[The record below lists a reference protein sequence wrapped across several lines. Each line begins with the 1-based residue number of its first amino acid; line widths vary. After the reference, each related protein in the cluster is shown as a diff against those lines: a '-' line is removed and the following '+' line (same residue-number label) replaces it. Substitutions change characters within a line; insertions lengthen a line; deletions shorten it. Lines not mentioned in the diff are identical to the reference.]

1 MDPETTAQA
10 TYYNSLYR
18 HGVDEKRRIQIP
30 AKWRPSQEGVEFT
43 LVLWPKSNE
52 GPCLRVLPPVE
63 MAELMRD
70 LDAMPNTDPNKVV
83 LKRFIGSKSVQ
94 VALDKGG
101 RICLPEEMAK
111 AVEIKDEAIL
121 VGLLDRFE
129 IWNPE
134 RYEKVKASDAV
145 MAQEAFK
152 LME

>member
-1 MDPETTAQA
+1 MEPNENIEP

-18 HGVDEKRRIQIP
+18 HGVDEKRRVQIP
-30 AKWRPSQEGVEFT
+30 AKWRPAKANVEFT
-43 LVLWPKSNE
+43 LILWPKAKE
-52 GPCLRVLPPVE
+52 GPCLRVLPPEE

-70 LDAMPNTDPNKVV
+70 IDAMPNGDPNKTV
-83 LKRFIGSKSVQ
+83 LKRFIGSESSQ
-94 VALDKGG
+94 VAVDKGG

-111 AVEIKDEAIL
+111 AAGIGDEALL

-134 RYEKVKASDAV
+134 RYDKVRASDAV